1 MKVNLLMGRF
11 QPFTLGH
18 MKCVEAAAMKGL
30 KTVIAQIET
39 KSSDKKHPF
48 TDSDI
53 ENAMQDL
60 IKTTPNIIDVVKVK
74 SADIVKIGE
83 VFGQHDYQIAGWTC
97 GTDRIESYTKM
108 SSKYA
113 DKAGLT
119 NDFQMIEVKR
129 GDEDISATKVRNAML
144 DDDKATFDKLTPN
157 CFHKHYKKLQT
168 ILKKVY
174 ENQTKSLRDY
184 LIESLNS

>member
-1 MKVNLLMGRF
+1 MGRF

-18 MKCVEAAAMKGL
+18 MKCVEAAAVKGL

-39 KSSDKKHPF
+39 KASDKKHPF
-48 TDSDI
+48 TDADI
-53 ENAMQDL
+53 ESAMQDL
-60 IKTTPNIIDVVKVK
+60 IKTTPDIVDVIKVK
-74 SADIVKIGE
+74 SADIIKIGE
-83 VFGQHDYQIAGWTC
+83 EFKNKGYEIAGWTC
-97 GTDRIESYTKM
+97 GTDRIDSYTKM

-119 NDFQMIEVKR
+119 DDFQMIEVKR

-144 DDDKATFDKLTPN
+144 ADDKSTFEKLTPK
-157 CFHKHYKKLQT
+157 CFHKYYSKLQT

-174 ENQTKSLRDY
+174 ENRMKSLKDFLY
-184 LIESLNS
+184 ESINNN